1 MSLSRTTLT
10 ALAWIGAAA
19 AVLVAMFVPL
29 PRAVLSEEEQAA
41 GRMPATRQQVDEARA
56 EFERAQSDY
65 RAHVS
70 ANDVGASLAA
80 FDDAVAALEGN
91 TSAAGTRQALEAA
104 AAPLLA
110 FLDRL
115 EAYAGAGETYFN
127 ALRYYD
133 DELMAW
139 TRSLGA
145 ESEVLRSATWPIVE
159 YLKLYPP
166 PVGLDDDY
174 TWTTAADVMTTT
186 VTLRR
191 SVTTGDPQALRTGS
205 TAVREAGR
213 NLEKIESLHPQY
225 ESLLREYDEK
235 LQSVIAA
242 RGASEP
248 DARRT
253 LATILDASI
262 SLLLG
267 LGIAGLLLPRRPAP
281 GSAP

>member
-1 MSLSRTTLT
+1 T
-10 ALAWIGAAA
+10 GAAA
-19 AVLVAMFVPL
+19 AVLVAMFLPL

-41 GRMPATRQQVDEARA
+41 GRMPATRQQVDQARA
-56 EFERAQSDY
+56 EFERVQAAY
-65 RAHVS
+65 RTHVS
-70 ANDVGASLAA
+70 QNDVGASLAA
-80 FDDAVAALEGN
+80 FEDAVADLERNSGSPE
-91 TSAAGTRQALEAA
+91 TVRATETA
-104 AAPLLA
+104 AAPLLS
-110 FLDRL
+110 FLERL
-115 EAYAGAGETYFN
+115 QAYAEAGETYFQ

-174 TWTTAADVMTTT
+174 TWTGAADVMTTS
-186 VTLRR
+186 VTLQRNL
-191 SVTTGDPQALRTGS
+191 TTGDPAALRS
-205 TAVREAGR
+205 DSSAIREAGR
-213 NLEKIESLHPQY
+213 NVEKIESLHPQY
-225 ESLLREYDEK
+225 ERLLREYDEE
-235 LQSVIAA
+235 LQAVIAA

-253 LATILDASI
+253 LATVLDVSVA
-262 SLLLG
+262 LLLV

-281 GSAP
+281 GSAS